1 MAVEDSLRRQ
11 RKLAIPEG
19 SGPRRF
25 PGSSPHDRPRTRQK
39 KGNNRMKHPPKTL
52 SRSPRPTLAPTAE
65 QWQAVRA
72 AIRALNTALEPVVQ
86 PLTAGEIRDLL
97 RVGIANEALTRDYV
111 ALLEAH
117 PGLLP
122 GYLHAADTRA
132 DWRTRDEL
140 VACGQAIGQ
149 ISEKIAATAKALQ
162 SDCCAA
168 ALSAYRVL
176 VMGGIPAGHETTV
189 APLRAHI
196 EKRVQRRRETRAKNL
211 ALNAAR
217 EALGEA
223 GGGTAPAATPAA
235 AVIEMKPVAASP
247 RSGAVPVTLA
257 A

>member
-1 MAVEDSLRRQ
+1 
-11 RKLAIPEG
+11 
-19 SGPRRF
+19 
-25 PGSSPHDRPRTRQK
+25 
-39 KGNNRMKHPPKTL
+39 MKHTPKTL
-52 SRSPRPTLAPTAE
+52 SRSPRPALAPTAE

-72 AIRALNTALEPVVQ
+72 AITALNAALEPVVQ

-122 GYLHAADTRA
+122 SYLHPADTQA
-132 DWRTRDEL
+132 DWKTRDEL

-149 ISEKIAATAKALQ
+149 ISEKIDATAKALQ
-162 SDCCAA
+162 SDCYAA

-196 EKRVQRRRETRAKNL
+196 EKRVERRRETRAKNL
-211 ALNAAR
+211 ALKAAKD
-217 EALGEA
+217 ALA
-223 GGGTAPAATPAA
+223 GNENGGHNPAAPAAT
-235 AVIEMKPVAASP
+235 VIEMPPAADAAAASQ
-247 RSGAVPVTLA
+247 RSGAVPVALA